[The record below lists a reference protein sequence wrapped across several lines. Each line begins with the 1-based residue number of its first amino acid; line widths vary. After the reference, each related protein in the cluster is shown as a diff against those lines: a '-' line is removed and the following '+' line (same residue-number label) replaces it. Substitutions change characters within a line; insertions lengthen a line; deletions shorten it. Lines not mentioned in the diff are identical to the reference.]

1 MALTK
6 AIIVLTGSKQAKKL
20 GDSVNKASKRF
31 VIKDKLKSVDIKFA
45 HKEYD
50 YITIIKSV
58 PKDASEARKLGGNIY
73 NKFKIC
79 IVFV

>member
-20 GDSVNKASKRF
+20 GDSVNKASKSLAL
-31 VIKDKLKSVDIKFA
+31 KDKLKSIDVKFA

-50 YITIIKSV
+50 YIT
-58 PKDASEARKLGGNIY
+58 
-73 NKFKIC
+73 
-79 IVFV
+79 